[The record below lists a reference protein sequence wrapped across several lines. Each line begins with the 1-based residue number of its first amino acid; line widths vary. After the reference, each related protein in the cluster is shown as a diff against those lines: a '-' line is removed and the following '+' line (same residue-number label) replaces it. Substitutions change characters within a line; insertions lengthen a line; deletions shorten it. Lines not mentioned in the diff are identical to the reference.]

1 MDFSL
6 SDPSVAKAH
15 ESNPFHLSPTPWTIL
30 LSQTLQISN
39 RLSCG
44 NRLNFINLSD
54 DFKVPHTSL
63 FKELAHCLERVHER
77 IYVIFG
83 VIDIEARASGVLH
96 PKSSHQRLR
105 TMMPAAHCDP
115 RFI

>member
-1 MDFSL
+1 MDFSF
-6 SDPSVAKAH
+6 SDSSVAKAH
-15 ESNPFHLSPTPWTIL
+15 KSHSFHLSPAPCTIL
-30 LSQTLQISN
+30 LSQTLQILN

-77 IYVIFG
+77 VHVIFG
-83 VIDIEARASGVLH
+83 VIDVKARARGVLH
-96 PKSSHQRLR
+96 PQSSH
-105 TMMPAAHCDP
+105 
-115 RFI
+115 